1 MLSTILL
8 VVAVVIFINQ
18 SSLSSR
24 IAKLEKLVR
33 EQTSPVTAPQPS
45 TSAVPAYADAAFT
58 EPLEVKKDVVVSEE
72 KPNEATEWLRNNWLS
87 VLGVLMV
94 LIGFGWFVSYAFV
107 HNWIGPVGRIALGMG
122 LGAILVLIGA
132 WRMGASAVQSNILI
146 VLGSAIVLMTAYA
159 ARVVY
164 DFFTP
169 ELVLAFSFL
178 VGACVTTL
186 SAVYN
191 REKLAVYGV
200 LVALA
205 SPLLTHAPEPSVV
218 GLFAYLAVVSAASL
232 WVSALKGWGTVNFAS
247 IVVVLLYSAPF
258 VFGSAGNVAE
268 DQKFLVVVI
277 TLALALMYFVANV
290 IGVVRNKEDST
301 NSAAYIAIANAILI
315 FSVINTLA
323 LEEMRSLLLAG
334 WMIVFAIGS
343 AFVSMKTEKQV
354 FFYIY
359 SLVATFFL
367 GVATAIELNG
377 PVLAIAFSVEAT
389 VVSIMTYLVTR
400 DLAKGAYMSFLMFI
414 PGVLALQS
422 IASSAWSTGIMHDDA
437 VVLILASGLFFALG
451 LFFSAQYRSE
461 THPESIRTVYRLHAI
476 LGAFFAFAFVWL
488 ANHALFMDDFAVIV
502 SLAVYTIVGIT
513 TYLIGTF
520 GSRNTVKYFGAVVL
534 VLVIARLLIVD
545 IWQMPLAPRI
555 VVFIVIGIL
564 LVSTAFIGRKKPA
577 AAVAAVQA
585 PSAVPSN
592 LMPPPYTPPTI
603 PPSHV

>member
-1 MLSTILL
+1 MLSTIGI
-8 VVAVVIFINQ
+8 VIAVVLFINQ

-24 IAKLEKLVR
+24 IAKLEKQLR
-33 EQTSPVTAPQPS
+33 ERSSPVVVPQPS
-45 TSAVPAYADAAFT
+45 VGPVPTYADAAFT
-58 EPLEVKKDVVVSEE
+58 EPPAVKKDVVVSEE
-72 KPNEATEWLRNNWLS
+72 TPNEATEWLRNNWLS

-107 HNWIGPVGRIALGMG
+107 HNWIGPVGRIALGLG
-122 LGAILVLIGA
+122 LGAVLVLIGA

-200 LVALA
+200 LVALGA
-205 SPLLTHAPEPSVV
+205 PLLTHAPEPSVV

-247 IVVVLLYSAPF
+247 IVGLLLYCAPF
-258 VFGSAGNVAE
+258 VFGYAGAVPE

-277 TLALALMYFVANV
+277 TLTLALMYFVANV

-301 NSAAYIAIANAILI
+301 NSAAYIAIANSILI

-323 LEEMRSLLLAG
+323 IEEMRSLLLAG

-343 AFVSMKTEKQV
+343 AVVSMKTEKQV

-367 GVATAIELNG
+367 GVATALELHG

-389 VVSIMTYLVTR
+389 VISVMTYFVTR
-400 DLAKGAYMSFLMFI
+400 DLSKGAYMSFLMFV
-414 PGVLALQS
+414 PGALALQS
-422 IASSAWSTGIMHDDA
+422 MTSPAWSTGIMHDDA
-437 VVLILASGLFFALG
+437 VVLFLASALFFALG
-451 LFFSAQYRSE
+451 FFFSAQYRSE
-461 THPESIRTVYRLHAI
+461 THPEAVRTIYRTHTI
-476 LGAFFAFAFVWL
+476 LGACFAFALIWL

-502 SLAVYTIVGIT
+502 SLAVYTVVGIAA
-513 TYLIGTF
+513 YLIGTF

-564 LVSTAFIGRKKPA
+564 LVSTAFIGRKKPQA
-577 AAVAAVQA
+577 ATVAEA
-585 PSAVPSN
+585 PTAIPSN
-592 LMPPPYTPPTI
+592 LMPPTYTPPSV